1 MEKTKIDALAL
12 QRLISEVAESQLSD
26 LSDIQLAIVGGGSG
40 DVVFA

>member
-26 LSDIQLAIVGGGSG
+26 LSDIQLAIIGGGSG